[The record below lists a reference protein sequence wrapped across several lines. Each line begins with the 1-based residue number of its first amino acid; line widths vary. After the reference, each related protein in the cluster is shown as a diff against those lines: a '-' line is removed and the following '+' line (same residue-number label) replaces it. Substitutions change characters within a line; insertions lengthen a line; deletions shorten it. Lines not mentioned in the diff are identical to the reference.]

1 MKNLLQGMVF
11 VALTTAFITVITVPC
26 ASGQS
31 LAGYLSQHMVVQS
44 TSVNKL
50 GPQPEP
56 PDSSLGTG
64 MPAVSQ
70 AVRFHGARRSFS
82 TSAQRVVIRSTNR
95 SHAMGTPMPIPPS
108 VRGRLGRR

>member
-1 MKNLLQGMVF
+1 MKNLLQGIVL

-31 LAGYLSQHMVVQS
+31 LAGYLSQHVVVQS

-64 MPAVSQ
+64 MPAMSQ
-70 AVRFHGARRSFS
+70 TVRFHGGVRSFS
-82 TSAQRVVIRSTNR
+82 TSAQWVVIRANNR

-108 VRGRLGRR
+108 VRGRYGKR